1 MNKKYLLKNA
11 TIYDGTGSNPFK
23 GNVLIDNGKIEEVG
37 NIDNVDA
44 EIIDIK
50 NKALSPGFIDMHA
63 HDDVAMFVYPDMDF
77 KIMQG
82 VTTNVN
88 GNCGSG
94 VIPHSSADIINWH
107 PNFDG
112 IPEWNSYGEY
122 LELVDKSKTS
132 IHSAFLVGHGPIRK
146 ATTGNDKRMPTQS
159 EFDTMKEWIKEGMEE
174 GAVGFSTG
182 LIYEPGRYSNTEELI
197 ELSKVISSY
206 NGVYFSHMRN
216 EAGHLIRSIEET
228 IRIGEEAGCS
238 IEISHHKVSGQENW
252 GKSVESL
259 QAIEEARSRGLNVH
273 SDQYPYN
280 AGSTSLFAV
289 VQNNA
294 FNEKSID
301 GGMGS
306 QTGDKILIA
315 GSAKDP
321 SLVGKTLGD
330 LCDEYDLPE
339 QEAAEK
345 LLNIDS
351 GIFVVTEG
359 MVEDDVARILAHPTT
374 MIGSDGVPLP
384 GNPHPRLYGCFPR
397 VLGKYSREE
406 GVISMQD
413 AIHKMTGKSAEKVNL
428 NDRGFI
434 KPGLN
439 ADIVIFDEDT
449 IIDKATYEKPRVYP
463 EGIIHVFI
471 DGELAV
477 KDGRQTD
484 LRAGKVARR
493 S

>member
-11 TIYDGTGSNPFK
+11 TIYDGTGSNPFN
-23 GNVLIDNGKIEEVG
+23 GNVLIDDGKIVEVG
-37 NIDNVDA
+37 NIDDVDA
-44 EIIDIK
+44 EIIDI
-50 NKALSPGFIDMHA
+50 NGKALAPGFIDMHS

-77 KIMQG
+77 KLMQG

-94 VIPHSSADIINWH
+94 VIPHSAADIVNWY
-107 PNFDG
+107 PNLEG
-112 IPEWNSYGEY
+112 VPEWSSYGEY
-122 LELVDKSKTS
+122 SELVNKSKTS
-132 IHSAFLVGHGPIRK
+132 VHSAFLVGHGPIRK
-146 ATTGNDKRMPTQS
+146 ATTGNEERMPTKS
-159 EFDTMKEWIKEGMEE
+159 EFDTMKAWIKEGMEE
-174 GAVGFSTG
+174 GAVGMSTG

-197 ELSKVISSY
+197 ELTKTISPY

-216 EAGHLIRSIEET
+216 EAGNLIQSVEET
-228 IRIGEEAGCS
+228 IKIGEEAGCS

-259 QAIEEARSRGLNVH
+259 NTIDEARSRGLNVH

-280 AGSTSLFAV
+280 AGSTSLFAL

-294 FNEKSID
+294 FTTGD

-306 QTGDKILIA
+306 QTGDKVTIA
-315 GSAKDP
+315 GSNVDP

-330 LCDEYDLPE
+330 LCDEFDLPE
-339 QEAAEK
+339 QEAAQK
-345 LLNIDS
+345 ILKTDP
-351 GIFVVTEG
+351 GIFIVTEG
-359 MVEDDVARILAHPTT
+359 MVEDDIARILAHPTT

-397 VLGKYSREE
+397 VLGKYSRED
-406 GVISMQD
+406 GVISMEE
-413 AIHKMTGKSAEKVNL
+413 AIHKMTGLSAEKANL
-428 NDRGFI
+428 NDRGLI

-449 IIDKATYEKPRVYP
+449 IIDKATYDNPRVYP
-463 EGIIHVFI
+463 EGIIHVFV
-471 DGELAV
+471 DGELSV
-477 KDGRQTD
+477 KNGKQTEV
-484 LRAGKVARR
+484 RAGKVARR

>member
-11 TIYDGTGSNPFK
+11 TIYDGSGSNPFN
-23 GNVLIDNGKIEEVG
+23 GNVLIENGKIVEVG

-44 EIIDIK
+44 EIIDI
-50 NKALSPGFIDMHA
+50 NGKALAPGFIDMHS

-77 KIMQG
+77 KLMQG

-94 VIPHSSADIINWH
+94 VIPHSSADIVNWY
-107 PNFDG
+107 PNLEG
-112 IPEWNSYGEY
+112 IPEWSSYGEY
-122 LELVDKSKTS
+122 SDLVNKSKTS
-132 IHSAFLVGHGPIRK
+132 VHSAFLVGHGPIRK
-146 ATTGNDKRMPTQS
+146 ATTGNEERMPTKS
-159 EFDTMKEWIKEGMEE
+159 EFDTMKAWIKEGMEE
-174 GAVGFSTG
+174 GAVGMSTG

-197 ELSKVISSY
+197 ELTKAISPY

-216 EAGHLIRSIEET
+216 EAGNLIQSVEET
-228 IRIGEEAGCS
+228 IKIGEEAGCS

-259 QAIEEARSRGLNVH
+259 KTIDEARSRGLNVH

-280 AGSTSLFAV
+280 AGSTSLFAL

-294 FNEKSID
+294 FTTGD

-306 QTGDKILIA
+306 QTGDKVTIA
-315 GSAKDP
+315 GSSVDP

-330 LCDEYDLPE
+330 LCDEFDLPE
-339 QEAAEK
+339 QEAAQK
-345 LLNIDS
+345 ILKTDPD
-351 GIFVVTEG
+351 IFIVTEG
-359 MVEDDVARILAHPTT
+359 MVEDDIARILAHPTT

-397 VLGKYSREE
+397 VLGKYSRED
-406 GVISMQD
+406 GVISMEE
-413 AIHKMTGKSAEKVNL
+413 AIHKMTGLSAEKANL
-428 NDRGFI
+428 NDRGLI

-449 IIDKATYEKPRVYP
+449 IIDKATYDNPRVYP
-463 EGIIHVFI
+463 EGIIHVFV
-471 DGELAV
+471 DGELSV
-477 KDGRQTD
+477 KNGKQTEV
-484 LRAGKVARR
+484 RAGKVARR

>member
-1 MNKKYLLKNA
+1 
-11 TIYDGTGSNPFK
+11 
-23 GNVLIDNGKIEEVG
+23 
-37 NIDNVDA
+37 
-44 EIIDIK
+44 
-50 NKALSPGFIDMHA
+50 
-63 HDDVAMFVYPDMDF
+63 
-77 KIMQG
+77 
-82 VTTNVN
+82 
-88 GNCGSG
+88 
-94 VIPHSSADIINWH
+94 
-107 PNFDG
+107 
-112 IPEWNSYGEY
+112 
-122 LELVDKSKTS
+122 
-132 IHSAFLVGHGPIRK
+132 
-146 ATTGNDKRMPTQS
+146 
-159 EFDTMKEWIKEGMEE
+159 
-174 GAVGFSTG
+174 
-182 LIYEPGRYSNTEELI
+182 TEELI

-477 KDGRQTD
+477 KDGKQTD

>member
-11 TIYDGTGSNPFK
+11 TIYDGSGSNPFN
-23 GNVLIDNGKIEEVG
+23 GNVLIENGKIVEVG

-44 EIIDIK
+44 EIIDI
-50 NKALSPGFIDMHA
+50 NGKALAPGFIDMHS

-77 KIMQG
+77 KLMQG

-94 VIPHSSADIINWH
+94 VIPHSSADIVNWY
-107 PNFDG
+107 PNLEG
-112 IPEWNSYGEY
+112 IPEWSSYGEY
-122 LELVDKSKTS
+122 SDLVNKSKTS
-132 IHSAFLVGHGPIRK
+132 VHSAFLVGHGPIRK
-146 ATTGNDKRMPTQS
+146 ATTGNEERMPTKS
-159 EFDTMKEWIKEGMEE
+159 EFDTMKAWIKEGMEE
-174 GAVGFSTG
+174 GAVGMSTG

-197 ELSKVISSY
+197 ELTKAISPY

-216 EAGHLIRSIEET
+216 EAGNLIQSVEET
-228 IRIGEEAGCS
+228 IKIGEEAGCS

-259 QAIEEARSRGLNVH
+259 KTIDEARSRGLNVH

-280 AGSTSLFAV
+280 AGSTSLFAL

-294 FNEKSID
+294 FTTGD

-306 QTGDKILIA
+306 QTGDKVTIA
-315 GSAKDP
+315 GSSVDP

-330 LCDEYDLPE
+330 LCDEFDLPE
-339 QEAAEK
+339 QEAAQK
-345 LLNIDS
+345 ILKTDP
-351 GIFVVTEG
+351 GIFIVTEG
-359 MVEDDVARILAHPTT
+359 MVEDDIARILAHPTT

-397 VLGKYSREE
+397 VLGKYSRED
-406 GVISMQD
+406 GVISMEE
-413 AIHKMTGKSAEKVNL
+413 AIHKMTGLSAEKANL
-428 NDRGFI
+428 NDRGLI

-449 IIDKATYEKPRVYP
+449 IIDKATYDNPRVYP
-463 EGIIHVFI
+463 EGIIHVFV
-471 DGELAV
+471 DGELSV
-477 KDGRQTD
+477 KNGKQTEV
-484 LRAGKVARR
+484 RAGKVARR

>member
-11 TIYDGTGSNPFK
+11 TIYDGTGSNPFN
-23 GNVLIDNGKIEEVG
+23 GNVLIDDGKIVEVG

-44 EIIDIK
+44 EIIDI
-50 NKALSPGFIDMHA
+50 NGKALAPGFIDMHS

-77 KIMQG
+77 KLMQG

-94 VIPHSSADIINWH
+94 VIPHSAADIVNWY
-107 PNFDG
+107 PNLEG
-112 IPEWNSYGEY
+112 IPEWSSYGEY
-122 LELVDKSKTS
+122 SELVNKSKTS
-132 IHSAFLVGHGPIRK
+132 VHSAFLVGHGPIRK
-146 ATTGNDKRMPTQS
+146 ATTGNEERMPTKS
-159 EFDTMKEWIKEGMEE
+159 EFDTMKAWIKEGMEE
-174 GAVGFSTG
+174 GAVGMSTG

-197 ELSKVISSY
+197 ELTKTISPY

-216 EAGHLIRSIEET
+216 EAGNLIQSVEET
-228 IRIGEEAGCS
+228 IKIGEEAGCS

-259 QAIEEARSRGLNVH
+259 NTIDEARSRGLNVH

-280 AGSTSLFAV
+280 AGSTSLFAL

-294 FNEKSID
+294 FTTGD

-306 QTGDKILIA
+306 QTGDKVTIA
-315 GSAKDP
+315 GSSVDP

-330 LCDEYDLPE
+330 LCDEFDLPE
-339 QEAAEK
+339 QEAAQK
-345 LLNIDS
+345 ILKTDP
-351 GIFVVTEG
+351 GIFIVTEG
-359 MVEDDVARILAHPTT
+359 MVEDDIARILAHPTT

-397 VLGKYSREE
+397 VLGKYSRED
-406 GVISMQD
+406 GVISMEE
-413 AIHKMTGKSAEKVNL
+413 AIHKMTGLSAEKANL
-428 NDRGFI
+428 NDRGLI

-449 IIDKATYEKPRVYP
+449 IIDKATYDNPRVYP
-463 EGIIHVFI
+463 EGIIHVFV
-471 DGELAV
+471 DGELSV
-477 KDGRQTD
+477 KNGKQTEV
-484 LRAGKVARR
+484 RAGKVARR

>member
-11 TIYDGTGSNPFK
+11 TIYDGTGSNPFN
-23 GNVLIDNGKIEEVG
+23 GNVLIDDGKIVEVG
-37 NIDNVDA
+37 NIDDVDA
-44 EIIDIK
+44 EIIDI
-50 NKALSPGFIDMHA
+50 NGKALAPGFIDMHS

-77 KIMQG
+77 KLMQG

-94 VIPHSSADIINWH
+94 VIPHSAADIVNWY
-107 PNFDG
+107 PNLEG
-112 IPEWNSYGEY
+112 IPEWSSYGEY
-122 LELVDKSKTS
+122 SELVNKSKTS
-132 IHSAFLVGHGPIRK
+132 VHSAFLVGHGPIRK
-146 ATTGNDKRMPTQS
+146 ATTGNEERMPTKS
-159 EFDTMKEWIKEGMEE
+159 EFDTMKAWIKEGMEE
-174 GAVGFSTG
+174 GAVGMSTG

-197 ELSKVISSY
+197 ELTKTISPY

-216 EAGHLIRSIEET
+216 EAGNLIQSVEET
-228 IRIGEEAGCS
+228 IKIGEEAGCS

-259 QAIEEARSRGLNVH
+259 NTIDEARSRGLNVH

-280 AGSTSLFAV
+280 AGSTSLFAL

-294 FNEKSID
+294 FTTGD

-306 QTGDKILIA
+306 QTGDKVTIA
-315 GSAKDP
+315 GSNVDP

-330 LCDEYDLPE
+330 LCDEFDLPE
-339 QEAAEK
+339 QEAAQK
-345 LLNIDS
+345 ILKTDP
-351 GIFVVTEG
+351 GIFIVTEG
-359 MVEDDVARILAHPTT
+359 MVEDDIARILAHPTT

-397 VLGKYSREE
+397 VLGKYSRED
-406 GVISMQD
+406 GVISMEE
-413 AIHKMTGKSAEKVNL
+413 AIHKMTGLSAEKANL
-428 NDRGFI
+428 NDRGLI

-449 IIDKATYEKPRVYP
+449 IIDKATYDNPRVYP
-463 EGIIHVFI
+463 EGIIHVFV
-471 DGELAV
+471 DGELSV
-477 KDGRQTD
+477 KNGKQTEV
-484 LRAGKVARR
+484 RAGKVARR

>member
-11 TIYDGTGSNPFK
+11 TIYDGTGSNPFN
-23 GNVLIDNGKIEEVG
+23 GNVLIDDGKIVEVG

-44 EIIDIK
+44 EIIDI
-50 NKALSPGFIDMHA
+50 NGKALAPGFIDMHS

-77 KIMQG
+77 KLMQG

-94 VIPHSSADIINWH
+94 VIPHSAADIVNWY
-107 PNFDG
+107 PNLEG
-112 IPEWNSYGEY
+112 VPEWSSYGEY
-122 LELVDKSKTS
+122 SELVNKSKTS
-132 IHSAFLVGHGPIRK
+132 VHSAFLVGHGPIRK
-146 ATTGNDKRMPTQS
+146 ATTGNEERMPTKS
-159 EFDTMKEWIKEGMEE
+159 EFDTMKAWIKEGMEE
-174 GAVGFSTG
+174 GAVGMSTG

-197 ELSKVISSY
+197 ELTKTISPY

-216 EAGHLIRSIEET
+216 EAGNLIQSVEET
-228 IRIGEEAGCS
+228 IKIGEEAGCS

-259 QAIEEARSRGLNVH
+259 NTIDEARSRGLNVH

-280 AGSTSLFAV
+280 AGSTSLFAL

-294 FNEKSID
+294 FTTGD

-306 QTGDKILIA
+306 QTGDKVTIA
-315 GSAKDP
+315 GSNVDP

-330 LCDEYDLPE
+330 LCDEFDLPE
-339 QEAAEK
+339 QEAAQK
-345 LLNIDS
+345 ILKTDP
-351 GIFVVTEG
+351 GIFIVTEG
-359 MVEDDVARILAHPTT
+359 MVEDDIARILAHPTT

-397 VLGKYSREE
+397 VLGKYSRED
-406 GVISMQD
+406 GVISMEE
-413 AIHKMTGKSAEKVNL
+413 AIHKMTGLSAEKANL
-428 NDRGFI
+428 NDRGLI

-449 IIDKATYEKPRVYP
+449 IIDKATYDNPRVYP
-463 EGIIHVFI
+463 EGIIHVFV
-471 DGELAV
+471 DGELSV
-477 KDGRQTD
+477 KNGKQTEV
-484 LRAGKVARR
+484 RAGKVARR

>member
-11 TIYDGTGSNPFK
+11 TIYDGTGSNPFN
-23 GNVLIDNGKIEEVG
+23 GNVLIDDGKIVEVG

-44 EIIDIK
+44 EIIDI
-50 NKALSPGFIDMHA
+50 NGKALAPGFIDMHS

-77 KIMQG
+77 KLMQG

-94 VIPHSSADIINWH
+94 VIPHSAADIVNWY
-107 PNFDG
+107 PNLEG
-112 IPEWNSYGEY
+112 VPEWSSYGEY
-122 LELVDKSKTS
+122 SELVNKSKTS
-132 IHSAFLVGHGPIRK
+132 VHSAFLVGHGPIRK
-146 ATTGNDKRMPTQS
+146 ATTGNEERMPTKS
-159 EFDTMKEWIKEGMEE
+159 EFDTMKAWIKEGMEE
-174 GAVGFSTG
+174 GAVGMSTG

-197 ELSKVISSY
+197 ELTKTISPY

-216 EAGHLIRSIEET
+216 EAGNLIQSVEET
-228 IRIGEEAGCS
+228 IKIGEEAGCS

-259 QAIEEARSRGLNVH
+259 NTIDEARSRGLNVH

-280 AGSTSLFAV
+280 AGSTSLFAL

-294 FNEKSID
+294 FTTGD

-306 QTGDKILIA
+306 QTGDKVTIA
-315 GSAKDP
+315 GSSVDP

-330 LCDEYDLPE
+330 LCDEFDLPE
-339 QEAAEK
+339 QEAAQK
-345 LLNIDS
+345 ILKTDP
-351 GIFVVTEG
+351 GIFIVTEG
-359 MVEDDVARILAHPTT
+359 MVEDDIARILAHPTT

-397 VLGKYSREE
+397 VLGKYSRED
-406 GVISMQD
+406 GVISMEE
-413 AIHKMTGKSAEKVNL
+413 AIHKMTGLSAEKANL
-428 NDRGFI
+428 NDRGLI

-449 IIDKATYEKPRVYP
+449 IIDKATYDNPRVYP
-463 EGIIHVFI
+463 EGIIHVFV
-471 DGELAV
+471 DGELSV
-477 KDGRQTD
+477 KNGKQTEV
-484 LRAGKVARR
+484 RAGKVARR

>member
-11 TIYDGTGSNPFK
+11 TIYDGSGSNPFN
-23 GNVLIDNGKIEEVG
+23 GNVLIENGKIVEVG

-44 EIIDIK
+44 EIIDI
-50 NKALSPGFIDMHA
+50 NGKALAPGFIDMHS

-77 KIMQG
+77 KLMQG

-94 VIPHSSADIINWH
+94 VIPHSSAQIVNWY
-107 PNFDG
+107 PNHEG
-112 IPEWNSYGEY
+112 IPEWSSYGEY
-122 LELVDKSKTS
+122 SDLVNKSKTS
-132 IHSAFLVGHGPIRK
+132 VHSAFLVGHGPIRK
-146 ATTGNDKRMPTQS
+146 ATTGNEERMPTKS
-159 EFDTMKEWIKEGMEE
+159 EFDTMKAWIKEGMEE
-174 GAVGFSTG
+174 GAVGMSTG

-197 ELSKVISSY
+197 ELTKAISPY

-216 EAGHLIRSIEET
+216 EAGNLIQSVEET
-228 IRIGEEAGCS
+228 IKIGEEAGCS

-259 QAIEEARSRGLNVH
+259 KTIDEARSRGLNVH

-280 AGSTSLFAV
+280 AGSTSLFAL

-294 FNEKSID
+294 FTTGD

-306 QTGDKILIA
+306 QTGDKVTIA
-315 GSAKDP
+315 GSSVDP

-330 LCDEYDLPE
+330 LCDEFDLPE
-339 QEAAEK
+339 QEAAQK
-345 LLNIDS
+345 ILKTDPD
-351 GIFVVTEG
+351 IFIVTEG
-359 MVEDDVARILAHPTT
+359 MVEDDIARILAHPTT

-397 VLGKYSREE
+397 VLGKYSRED
-406 GVISMQD
+406 GVISMEE
-413 AIHKMTGKSAEKVNL
+413 AIHKMTGLSAEKANL
-428 NDRGFI
+428 NDRGLI

-449 IIDKATYEKPRVYP
+449 IIDKATYDNPRVYP
-463 EGIIHVFI
+463 EGIIHVFV
-471 DGELAV
+471 DGELSV
-477 KDGRQTD
+477 KNGKQTEV
-484 LRAGKVARR
+484 RAGKVARR

>member
-11 TIYDGTGSNPFK
+11 TIYDGTGSNPFN
-23 GNVLIDNGKIEEVG
+23 GNVLIDDGKIVEVG

-44 EIIDIK
+44 EIIDI
-50 NKALSPGFIDMHA
+50 NGKALAPGFIDMHS

-77 KIMQG
+77 KLMQG

-94 VIPHSSADIINWH
+94 VIPHSAADIVNWY
-107 PNFDG
+107 PNLEG
-112 IPEWNSYGEY
+112 IPEWSSYGEY
-122 LELVDKSKTS
+122 SELVNKSKTS
-132 IHSAFLVGHGPIRK
+132 VHSAFLVGHGPIRK
-146 ATTGNDKRMPTQS
+146 ATTGNEERMPTKS
-159 EFDTMKEWIKEGMEE
+159 EFDTMKAWIKEGMEE
-174 GAVGFSTG
+174 GAVGMSTG

-197 ELSKVISSY
+197 ELTKTISPY

-216 EAGHLIRSIEET
+216 EAGNLIQSVEET
-228 IRIGEEAGCS
+228 IKIGEEAGCS

-259 QAIEEARSRGLNVH
+259 NTIDEARSRGLNVH

-280 AGSTSLFAV
+280 AGSTSLFAL

-294 FNEKSID
+294 FTTGD

-306 QTGDKILIA
+306 QTGDKVTIA
-315 GSAKDP
+315 GSNVDP

-330 LCDEYDLPE
+330 LCDEFDLPE
-339 QEAAEK
+339 QEAAQK
-345 LLNIDS
+345 ILKTDP
-351 GIFVVTEG
+351 GIFIVTEG
-359 MVEDDVARILAHPTT
+359 MVEDDIARILAHPTT

-397 VLGKYSREE
+397 VLGKYSRED
-406 GVISMQD
+406 GVISMEE
-413 AIHKMTGKSAEKVNL
+413 AIHKMTGLSAEKANL
-428 NDRGFI
+428 NDRGLI

-449 IIDKATYEKPRVYP
+449 IIDKATYDNPRVYP
-463 EGIIHVFI
+463 EGIIHVFV
-471 DGELAV
+471 DGELSV
-477 KDGRQTD
+477 KNGKQTEV
-484 LRAGKVARR
+484 RAGKVARR

>member
-11 TIYDGTGSNPFK
+11 TIYDGSGSNPFK
-23 GNVLIDNGKIEEVG
+23 GNLLINNGKIEEIG

-44 EIIDIK
+44 EVIDIK

-63 HDDVAMFVYPDMDF
+63 HDDIAMFVYPDMDF
-77 KIMQG
+77 KLMQG

-112 IPEWNSYGEY
+112 IPEWSSYGEY

-146 ATTGNDKRMPTQS
+146 ATTGNEKRMPTQS
-159 EFDTMKEWIKEGMEE
+159 EFDVMKAWIKEGMEE

-197 ELSKVISSY
+197 ELAKVISSY

-259 QAIEEARSRGLNVH
+259 NSIEEARSRGLNVH

-294 FNEKSID
+294 FNEIIKNLPDLIKSQYLQIWQEYQENNSIESKLVHQID
-301 GGMGS
+301 KLEMVLQANIYKKDGHS
-306 QTGDKILIA
+306 QEKLESFFE
-315 GSAKDP
+315 SAK
-321 SLVGKTLGD
+321 
-330 LCDEYDLPE
+330 
-339 QEAAEK
+339 
-345 LLNIDS
+345 ID
-351 GIFVVTEG
+351 
-359 MVEDDVARILAHPTT
+359 
-374 MIGSDGVPLP
+374 
-384 GNPHPRLYGCFPR
+384 
-397 VLGKYSREE
+397 
-406 GVISMQD
+406 
-413 AIHKMTGKSAEKVNL
+413 
-428 NDRGFI
+428 
-434 KPGLN
+434 
-439 ADIVIFDEDT
+439 
-449 IIDKATYEKPRVYP
+449 IIDPKLKELFTEIIK
-463 EGIIHVFI
+463 EG
-471 DGELAV
+471 E
-477 KDGRQTD
+477 
-484 LRAGKVARR
+484 
-493 S
+493 

>member
-11 TIYDGTGSNPFK
+11 TIYDGTGSNPFN
-23 GNVLIDNGKIEEVG
+23 GNVLIENGKIVEVG

-44 EIIDIK
+44 EIIDI
-50 NKALSPGFIDMHA
+50 NGKALAPGFIDMHS

-77 KIMQG
+77 KLMQG

-94 VIPHSSADIINWH
+94 VIPQSTADIVNWY
-107 PNFDG
+107 PNFEG
-112 IPEWNSYGEY
+112 IPEWSSYGEY
-122 LELVDKSKTS
+122 SDLVNKSKTS
-132 IHSAFLVGHGPIRK
+132 VHSAFLVGHGPIRN
-146 ATTGNDKRMPTQS
+146 ATTGNEERMPTKS
-159 EFDTMKEWIKEGMEE
+159 EFDTMKAWIKEGMEE
-174 GAVGFSTG
+174 GAVGMSTG

-197 ELSKVISSY
+197 ELTKSISPY

-216 EAGHLIRSIEET
+216 EAGNLIQSIEET
-228 IRIGEEAGCS
+228 IKIGEEAGCS
-238 IEISHHKVSGQENW
+238 IEISHHKVAGQENW

-259 QAIEEARSRGLNVH
+259 KTIDEARSRGLNVH

-280 AGSTSLFAV
+280 AGSTSLFAL

-294 FNEKSID
+294 FTTGD

-306 QTGDKILIA
+306 QTGDKVTIA
-315 GSAKDP
+315 GSNVDP
-321 SLVGKTLGD
+321 SLIGKTLGD
-330 LCDEYDLPE
+330 LCDEFDLPE
-339 QEAAEK
+339 QEAAQK
-345 LLNIDS
+345 ILKTDP
-351 GIFVVTEG
+351 GIIIVTEG
-359 MVEDDVARILAHPTT
+359 MVEDDIARILAHPTT

-397 VLGKYSREE
+397 VLGKYSRED
-406 GVISMQD
+406 GVISMEE
-413 AIHKMTGKSAEKVNL
+413 AIHKMTGLSAEKANL
-428 NDRGFI
+428 NDRGLI

-449 IIDKATYEKPRVYP
+449 IIDKATYDNPRVYP
-463 EGIIHVFI
+463 EGIIHVFV
-471 DGELAV
+471 DGELSV
-477 KDGRQTD
+477 KNGKQTEV
-484 LRAGKVARR
+484 RAGKVARR

>member
-11 TIYDGTGSNPFK
+11 TIYDGTGSNPFN
-23 GNVLIDNGKIEEVG
+23 GNVLIDDGKIVEVG
-37 NIDNVDA
+37 NIDDVDA
-44 EIIDIK
+44 EIIDI
-50 NKALSPGFIDMHA
+50 NGKALAPGFIDMHS

-77 KIMQG
+77 KLMQG

-94 VIPHSSADIINWH
+94 VIPHSAADIVNWY
-107 PNFDG
+107 PNLEG
-112 IPEWNSYGEY
+112 VPEWSSYGEY
-122 LELVDKSKTS
+122 SELVNKSKTS
-132 IHSAFLVGHGPIRK
+132 VHSAFLVGHGPIRK
-146 ATTGNDKRMPTQS
+146 ATTGNEERMPTKS
-159 EFDTMKEWIKEGMEE
+159 EFDTMKAWIKEGMEE
-174 GAVGFSTG
+174 GAVGMSTG

-197 ELSKVISSY
+197 ELTKTISPY

-216 EAGHLIRSIEET
+216 EAGNLIQSVEET
-228 IRIGEEAGCS
+228 IKIGEEAGCS

-259 QAIEEARSRGLNVH
+259 NTIDEARSRGLNVH

-280 AGSTSLFAV
+280 AGSTSLFAL

-294 FNEKSID
+294 FTTGD

-306 QTGDKILIA
+306 QTGDKVTIA
-315 GSAKDP
+315 GSSVDP

-330 LCDEYDLPE
+330 LCDEFDLPE
-339 QEAAEK
+339 QEAAQK
-345 LLNIDS
+345 ILKTDP
-351 GIFVVTEG
+351 GIFIVTEG
-359 MVEDDVARILAHPTT
+359 MVEDDIARILAHPTT

-397 VLGKYSREE
+397 VLGKYSRED
-406 GVISMQD
+406 GVISMEE
-413 AIHKMTGKSAEKVNL
+413 AIHKMTGLSAEKANL
-428 NDRGFI
+428 NDRGLI

-449 IIDKATYEKPRVYP
+449 IIDKATYDNPRVYP
-463 EGIIHVFI
+463 EGIIHVFV
-471 DGELAV
+471 DGELSV
-477 KDGRQTD
+477 KNGKQTEV
-484 LRAGKVARR
+484 RAGKVARR

>member
-11 TIYDGTGSNPFK
+11 TIFDGAGSNPFN
-23 GNVLIDNGKIEEVG
+23 GNVLIENGKIVEVG
-37 NIDNVDA
+37 NINNVDA
-44 EIIDIK
+44 EIIDI
-50 NKALSPGFIDMHA
+50 NGKALAPGFIDMHS
-63 HDDVAMFVYPDMDF
+63 HDDVAMFIYPDMDF
-77 KIMQG
+77 KLMQG

-94 VIPHSSADIINWH
+94 VIPHSSADIVNWY
-107 PNFDG
+107 PNLEG
-112 IPEWNSYGEY
+112 IPEWSSYGEY
-122 LELVDKSKTS
+122 SDLVNKSKTS
-132 IHSAFLVGHGPIRK
+132 VHSAFLVGHGPIRK
-146 ATTGNDKRMPTQS
+146 ATTGNEERMPTKS
-159 EFDTMKEWIKEGMEE
+159 EFDTMKAWIKEGMEE
-174 GAVGFSTG
+174 GAVGMSTG

-197 ELSKVISSY
+197 ELTKTISPY

-216 EAGHLIRSIEET
+216 EAGNLIQSVEET
-228 IRIGEEAGCS
+228 IKIGEEAGCS

-259 QAIEEARSRGLNVH
+259 NTIDEARSRGLNVH

-280 AGSTSLFAV
+280 AGSTSLFAL

-294 FNEKSID
+294 FTTGD

-306 QTGDKILIA
+306 QTGDKVTIA
-315 GSAKDP
+315 GSSVDP

-330 LCDEYDLPE
+330 LCDEFDLPE
-339 QEAAEK
+339 QEAAQK
-345 LLNIDS
+345 ILKTDP
-351 GIFVVTEG
+351 GIFIVTEG
-359 MVEDDVARILAHPTT
+359 MVEDDIARILAHPTT

-397 VLGKYSREE
+397 VLGKYSRED
-406 GVISMQD
+406 GVISMEE
-413 AIHKMTGKSAEKVNL
+413 AIHKMTGLSAEKANL
-428 NDRGFI
+428 NDRGLI

-449 IIDKATYEKPRVYP
+449 IIDKATYDNHRVYP
-463 EGIIHVFI
+463 EGIIHIFV
-471 DGELAV
+471 DGELSV
-477 KDGRQTD
+477 KNGKQTEV
-484 LRAGKVARR
+484 RAGKVARR

>member
-11 TIYDGTGSNPFK
+11 TIYDGTGSNPFN
-23 GNVLIDNGKIEEVG
+23 GNVLIDDGKIVEVG
-37 NIDNVDA
+37 NIDDVDA
-44 EIIDIK
+44 EIIDI
-50 NKALSPGFIDMHA
+50 NGKALAPGFIDMHS

-77 KIMQG
+77 KLMQG

-94 VIPHSSADIINWH
+94 VIPHSAADIVNWY
-107 PNFDG
+107 PNLEG
-112 IPEWNSYGEY
+112 IPEWSSYGEY
-122 LELVDKSKTS
+122 SELVNKSKTS
-132 IHSAFLVGHGPIRK
+132 VHSAFLVGHGPIRK
-146 ATTGNDKRMPTQS
+146 ATTGNEERMPTKS
-159 EFDTMKEWIKEGMEE
+159 EFDTMKAWIKEGMEE
-174 GAVGFSTG
+174 GAVGMSTG

-197 ELSKVISSY
+197 ELTKTISPY

-216 EAGHLIRSIEET
+216 EAGNLIQSVEET
-228 IRIGEEAGCS
+228 IKIGEEAGCS

-259 QAIEEARSRGLNVH
+259 NTIDEARSRGLNVH

-280 AGSTSLFAV
+280 AGSTSLFAL

-294 FNEKSID
+294 FTTGD

-306 QTGDKILIA
+306 QTGDKVTIA
-315 GSAKDP
+315 GSSVDP

-330 LCDEYDLPE
+330 LCDEFDLPE
-339 QEAAEK
+339 QEAAQK
-345 LLNIDS
+345 ILKTDP
-351 GIFVVTEG
+351 GIFIVTEG
-359 MVEDDVARILAHPTT
+359 MVEDDIARILAHPTT

-397 VLGKYSREE
+397 VLGKYSRED
-406 GVISMQD
+406 GVISMEE
-413 AIHKMTGKSAEKVNL
+413 AIHKMTGLSAEKANL
-428 NDRGFI
+428 NDRGLI

-449 IIDKATYEKPRVYP
+449 IIDKATYDNPRVYP
-463 EGIIHVFI
+463 EGIIHVFV
-471 DGELAV
+471 DGELSV
-477 KDGRQTD
+477 KNGKQTEV
-484 LRAGKVARR
+484 RAGKVARR